1 MSLRIIWSTI
11 ARWRWI
17 MIPFLLLA
25 IGGGAF
31 VFVNS
36 PRTFTVDSS
45 FLFLSPVKDIEG
57 IAGNPFLQPGSGVPQ
72 TVDVLAVSL
81 ADEATVRQLTKSAP
95 DLKYTATRNLAVG
108 APLMHLTV
116 EYTELAT
123 ARKTLDALGGLLL
136 DRLSELQS
144 NAAAPASQW
153 ITMTKLTDNQKPT
166 LGYSDPIRNGVLVL
180 FGLIGLGLLT
190 VAIAEKDRF
199 RREST
204 LHAAEDR
211 QQAEPE
217 TAEPETAE
225 PETSEP
231 ETAEPETSEPETA
244 EPKTDP
250 ESDASEPEPALG
262 SRG

>member
-17 MIPFLLLA
+17 MIPFLVVA
-25 IGGGAF
+25 IGAGAVAF
-31 VFVNS
+31 FLS
-36 PRTFTVDSS
+36 PRSYAVDSS
-45 FLFLSPVKDIEG
+45 FLFLSPVRDIDG
-57 IAGNPFLQPGSGVPQ
+57 VAGNPFLQQGTGVPQ

-81 ADEATVRQLTKSAP
+81 ADEATVREVTKSAP
-95 DLKYTATRNLAVG
+95 NLKYTATRNLAVG

-116 EYTELAT
+116 EYTDLAT
-123 ARKTLDALGGLLL
+123 ARKTLDTLGGLLL

-180 FGLIGLGLLT
+180 FGLIGLGFLT
-190 VAIAEKDRF
+190 VALAEKDRF

-217 TAEPETAE
+217 TAEPET
-225 PETSEP
+225 
-231 ETAEPETSEPETA
+231 
-244 EPKTDP
+244 DP